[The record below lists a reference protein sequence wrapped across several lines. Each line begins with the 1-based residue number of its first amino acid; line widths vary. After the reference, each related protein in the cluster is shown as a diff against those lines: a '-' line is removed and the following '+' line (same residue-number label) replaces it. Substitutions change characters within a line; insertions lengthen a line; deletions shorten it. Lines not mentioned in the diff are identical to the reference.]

1 MWKGRVPEK
10 GQKSD
15 PFLGGGG
22 EMLDSKWLKAGGKRG
37 HEQVAWEGDD
47 WTVEA
52 ALWWRLFSFFCQD
65 AHYEEQTGEIRE
77 GVQKKVF
84 C

>member
-1 MWKGRVPEK
+1 
-10 GQKSD
+10 
-15 PFLGGGG
+15 
-22 EMLDSKWLKAGGKRG
+22 MLDSKWLKAGGKRG